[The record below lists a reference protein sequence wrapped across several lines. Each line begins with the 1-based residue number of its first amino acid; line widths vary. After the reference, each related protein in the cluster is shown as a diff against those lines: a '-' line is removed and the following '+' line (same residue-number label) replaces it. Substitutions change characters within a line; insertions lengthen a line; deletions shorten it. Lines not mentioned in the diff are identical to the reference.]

1 MMYSNTAEKPDHLS
15 ETQQMTRDAGTFM
28 ARKVWLPKLV
38 YNALPYFY
46 LISGIAAFFAT
57 LYIGDW
63 FWILPHYFLFSL
75 ACIHLGVIVYRRRHS
90 QRPETSNREP
100 S

>member
-1 MMYSNTAEKPDHLS
+1 MISTAAGKPLALS
-15 ETQQMTRDAGTFM
+15 DTQQV
-28 ARKVWLPKLV
+28 ARKTSIIAVRKLWLPKLI
-38 YNALPYFY
+38 YDALPYFY

-63 FWILPHYFLFSL
+63 FWVLPHYFLFSI
-75 ACIHLGVIVYRRRHS
+75 ACFHMGVIIYRRRHS
-90 QRPETSNREP
+90 QRPQASNREP